1 VPSREKMQKKILS
14 LMNKIKMKKSL
25 TQEIIKKT
33 INSKSANEVEDLQEF
48 PRYLIDF
55 RIIESQQE
63 NYS

>member
-1 VPSREKMQKKILS
+1 MQKKILS

-33 INSKSANEVEDLQEF
+33 INSKSANEVEELQEV

-55 RIIESQQE
+55 RIIESKQE
-63 NYS
+63 NFS

>member
-1 VPSREKMQKKILS
+1 MQKKILS
-14 LMNKIKMKKSL
+14 LINKIKMKKSL

-55 RIIESQQE
+55 RIIESQQD
-63 NYS
+63 N